1 MADNTMAKIKRTNYD
16 LQNTT
21 QKTTDLET
29 RILLKTSGWR
39 HVRICYYFVD
49 TDNIPVTEK
58 IDIPKEFEWPWLP
71 FWYLQTFL
79 ATI

>member
-29 RILLKTSGWR
+29 RILLKTSG
-39 HVRICYYFVD
+39 
-49 TDNIPVTEK
+49 
-58 IDIPKEFEWPWLP
+58 
-71 FWYLQTFL
+71 
-79 ATI
+79 